1 MICTHSEI
9 PELNSEGQS
18 ETGSES
24 QLENWIPTLPAN
36 GRPAE
41 LSTNE
46 KPAEL
51 PANEKAAEVV
61 KEFSLHLQCF
71 ARLTRRRKV
80 AVLLLKLKIVLTMV
94 NRKPVTHWKRSD

>member
-1 MICTHSEI
+1 MTCTHSEI
-9 PELNSEGQS
+9 SELDSEDQS

-51 PANEKAAEVV
+51 SANEKEAEVV

-71 ARLTRRRKV
+71 ARLTRSRRGQFCSS
-80 AVLLLKLKIVLTMV
+80 
-94 NRKPVTHWKRSD
+94 N

>member
-1 MICTHSEI
+1 MCQMICTHSEI

-24 QLENWIPTLPAN
+24 QLETWIHTLSAN

-41 LSTNE
+41 LSANE

-51 PANEKAAEVV
+51 SANEKEAEVV
-61 KEFSLHLQCF
+61 KEFSLQPQCHKT
-71 ARLTRRRKV
+71 RLTRN
-80 AVLLLKLKIVLTMV
+80 LTL
-94 NRKPVTHWKRSD
+94 S